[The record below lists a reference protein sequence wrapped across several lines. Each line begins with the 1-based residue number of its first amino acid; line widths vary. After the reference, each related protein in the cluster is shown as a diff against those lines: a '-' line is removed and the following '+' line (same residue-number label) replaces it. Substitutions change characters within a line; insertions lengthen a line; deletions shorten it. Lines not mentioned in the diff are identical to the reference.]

1 MAAPKHQFRLNHN
14 GEQDPQGRLFMCP
27 TSARLTD
34 LSGVRLLNCSV
45 DTVRQLYRGTLR
57 AAVLSLFERSGMVE
71 FAGYSWHAGR
81 VGRDSGYQF
90 KLQNAHLGIVLLVK
104 NFNVADDERGP
115 HLKIEVSPHLIEQ
128 VTPGQLQGLMDGLAD
143 WALDEWEPHQCAVHL
158 ALDVQGWTPQAD
170 MVARMHCRSRRV
182 REISG
187 INSVDWAATASVYGD
202 GETFMW
208 GSAAGLQCSIYNKTL
223 QARSI
228 DKLDYWQA
236 LWRSFDNPFDA
247 DDPANY
253 NPKETVWRIE
263 LRFHHSV
270 VQQFAAGS
278 RDLETGEAIGTCT
291 FEELAPHLD
300 GLWRYG
306 MQSFRLLDRPGLYA
320 AAWTLFGLDARVRTG
335 VDSLVD
341 DTDYRRYYKT
351 AAGFS
356 GKNVELLMGN
366 LVSIASRQGI
376 GAKKTFE
383 QLKAWICW
391 PTVLEHYELKGKT
404 ERDIYRWVRDKLQER
419 TIRWGKAI

>member
-1 MAAPKHQFRLNHN
+1 MAVPKHQFRVNHCFEPDN
-14 GEQDPQGRLFMCP
+14 AGRLFMCP

-34 LSGVRLLNCSV
+34 LSALRLLQCSV

-71 FAGYSWHAGR
+71 FAGHPWHAGR

-90 KLQNAHLGIVLLVK
+90 KLQNADLGLVLLLK
-104 NFNVADDERGP
+104 NFNVADDACGP

-128 VTPGQLQGLMDGLAD
+128 RTPAQLQELMDGLAD
-143 WALDEWEPHQCAVHL
+143 WALEGWEPHQCAVHL
-158 ALDVQGWTPQAD
+158 ALDVQGWTPPAD
-170 MVARMHCRSRRV
+170 LMARMHCRSRRV

-187 INSVDWAATASVYGD
+187 ISSVDWAATASVYGD
-202 GETFMW
+202 GETFMF
-208 GSAAGLQCSIYNKTL
+208 GSAAGLQCAIYNKSL
-223 QARSI
+223 QARAI

-236 LWRSFDNPFDA
+236 VWRSYDNPSDA
-247 DDPANY
+247 ADPANY
-253 NPKETVWRIE
+253 DPTQPVWRIE

-278 RDLETGEAIGTCT
+278 CNLQTGEAIGTCT
-291 FEELAPHLD
+291 FEDLAPHLD

-320 AAWTLFGLDARVRTG
+320 AAWSLFAQDARVCTG

-341 DTDYRRYYKT
+341 DHKYRRYYKT
-351 AAGFS
+351 SAGFS

-366 LVSIASRQGI
+366 LVSLAARQGI
-376 GAKKTFE
+376 GAKKTFAE
-383 QLKAWICW
+383 LKAWVCW

>member
-1 MAAPKHQFRLNHN
+1 MTAPKHQFRLNHN
-14 GEQDPQGRLFMCP
+14 GEQDQQGRLFMCP
-27 TSARLTD
+27 SSMRLTD

-90 KLQNAHLGIVLLVK
+90 KLQNAHLGLVLLVK

-115 HLKIEVSPHLIEQ
+115 HLKIEVSPHLVEQ

-143 WALDEWEPHQCAVHL
+143 WVLDEWEPNQCAVHL
-158 ALDVQGWTPQAD
+158 ALDVQGWTPPAD

-208 GSAAGLQCSIYNKTL
+208 GSASGLQCSIYNKTL
-223 QARSI
+223 QARAI

-278 RDLETGEAIGTCT
+278 RDLETGEVIGTCT

-320 AAWTLFGLDARVRTG
+320 AAWTLFAQDSRVRTG

-341 DTDYRRYYKT
+341 DHEYKRYYKT
-351 AAGFS
+351 SAGFT

-366 LVSIASRQGI
+366 LISLAARQGI
-376 GAKKTFE
+376 GAKKTFAE
-383 QLKAWICW
+383 LKAWVCW